1 MEANPEP
8 TLEQALQE
16 LSVTIDERT
25 PPTTQLS
32 SPDTTSR

>member
-16 LSVTIDERT
+16 LSVAIDERT
-25 PPTTQLS
+25 PLAIQPS
-32 SPDTTSR
+32 SRDTTSR